1 MPMTHVEARLAGR
14 GLVLPPEPKVPPE
27 VTIPFCWVRV
37 RGRRGFVSGHGA
49 LSPDGTP
56 RGPFG
61 RVPSQVS
68 LGQAQA
74 SACAALLSVLAS
86 LKRAVGDLDNVA
98 AWLTVNGFVN
108 ADPGYAQT
116 TLVMNPVSELLLEL
130 YGPDSGGHAR
140 IAPGVAALPFNL
152 PVIIAAEVEISA

>member
-1 MPMTHVEARLAGR
+1 M
-14 GLVLPPEPKVPPE
+14 
-27 VTIPFCWVRV
+27 
-37 RGRRGFVSGHGA
+37 S
-49 LSPDGTP
+49 
-56 RGPFG
+56 
-61 RVPSQVS
+61 
-68 LGQAQA
+68 
-74 SACAALLSVLAS
+74 
-86 LKRAVGDLDNVA
+86 

-108 ADPGYAQT
+108 ADLGFAQT

>member
-1 MPMTHVEARLAGR
+1 MTHVEARLAER

-27 VTIPFCWVRV
+27 VTIPFQWVRV
-37 RGRRGFVSGHGA
+37 RGQRGFLAGHGA

-56 RGPFG
+56 LGPFG

-68 LGQAQA
+68 LEQAQT
-74 SACAALLSVLAS
+74 SACSAMLAMLAS
-86 LKRAVGDLDNVA
+86 LKRAIGDLDNVV
-98 AWLTVNGFVN
+98 AWLTVNGFIN
-108 ADPGYAQT
+108 AEPGYAQT

-130 YGPDSGGHAR
+130 YGTESGSHAR
-140 IAPGVAALPFNL
+140 IAPGVASLPFNL

>member
-1 MPMTHVEARLAGR
+1 MTHVEQRLAER
-14 GLVLPPEPKVPPE
+14 GLVLPPEPKLPPG
-27 VTIPFCWVRV
+27 VTIPFQWVRV
-37 RGRRGFVSGHGA
+37 RGQRAFLSGHGA

-56 RGPFG
+56 LGPFG
-61 RVPSQVS
+61 PVPSQVS
-68 LGQAQA
+68 LEQAQS
-74 SACAALLSVLAS
+74 SACSALLSMLAS
-86 LKRAVGDLDNVA
+86 LKRAIGDLDKVA

-140 IAPGVAALPFNL
+140 IAPGIAALPFNL
-152 PVIIAAEVEISA
+152 PVIIAAEVELSA